1 MKHRL
6 RQGDQLISRF
16 SGSVWTVR
24 SELRGRLRLVSGDLR
39 DNKLLGAD
47 LERVVSHHSEVAYL
61 RLNLLAGSMLLEH
74 VALTHWRRQTVQDLL
89 DQLDGDQKPQLSL
102 AIAQRQNG
110 PLLRLS
116 LASLLMLGQTT
127 LAPAW
132 IWPLGLLLLP
142 ALLLPML
149 RELRHEWRARRMPG
163 ESLALAWYSTLILR
177 GQLGTMAT
185 ELAMENGRKI
195 LQGPIHQVGSY
206 GENLSQE
213 LQLWMEQASF
223 PLDGAE
229 VPPKRISLL
238 QRGDRIHLEAG
249 DMVPLDGYIV
259 AGEAEVSKHLL
270 DGETA
275 LIPVRPFQALPMG
288 ALVVRGSLVFK
299 LSQEL
304 SEQPAYSQLLS
315 LNPQEH
321 PPWGIER
328 ARRLHRQLMPMLL
341 GTGVFS
347 LLLGHPHQA
356 ASLMQ
361 FDPINDWQL
370 SASVAY
376 RGAQNLC
383 RGWGVRLRQGAVLDR
398 LCLCRTLVI
407 SEGAICFGVQRE
419 LLDVVSLDGDYGQDV
434 LLEIVAG
441 FRRFEKPD
449 TITLFAL
456 QSLLIQR
463 DLEPRPIENLEPA
476 GIYGLRGRLNNQ
488 RVWLGGGELLKNLR
502 IQRPDD
508 MPQQRGLHWTFVIVG
523 HRVVGGLLFRDQLKH
538 HVSRSLRRLRRHGW
552 SLHLVSTLHGDM
564 LDSIARQLKLPANS
578 VHPSVDL
585 AQRMALIRDFDRGDG
600 PVAYLGSAL
609 VDSGA
614 FAEADIALAVSDGTI
629 SLPAEMADIILP
641 AQRLDRLI
649 DCVTVAEDIGS
660 NNRFNFYLTLLP
672 HASALLLSF
681 VISLDPLIA
690 VLLADMPMLLVEI
703 NTLKTYHHL
712 RSDHHLGWKAQRK
725 RTSRRRP
732 STRALQGARFRQL
745 VGNG

>member
-1 MKHRL
+1 MKQRL
-6 RQGDQLISRF
+6 RQGDQLISRL

-39 DNKLLGAD
+39 DNKPLAAD
-47 LERVVSHHSEVAYL
+47 LERGVAHHPEVACL

-74 VALTHWRRQTVQDLL
+74 VALTHWRRQTVQALL
-89 DQLDGDQKPQLSL
+89 DQLDNDQKLQPPL
-102 AIAQRQNG
+102 AIEQRHNG

-116 LASLLMLGQTT
+116 LASLLLVGQTT
-127 LAPAW
+127 LAPPW
-132 IWPLGLLLLP
+132 IWPLALLLLP

-149 RELRHEWRARRMPG
+149 RDLRHEWRARRIPA
-163 ESLALAWYSTLILR
+163 ESLNLAWFSTLILR
-177 GQLGTMAT
+177 GELGTMAT
-185 ELAMENGRKI
+185 ELAVENGRKM
-195 LQGPIHQVGSY
+195 LQGPLDQAGSY
-206 GENLSQE
+206 GEHLSHE
-213 LQLWMEQASF
+213 LQRWVEQATF
-223 PLDGAE
+223 MLDGGD
-229 VPPKRISLL
+229 VTHKPISMLL
-238 QRGDRIHLEAG
+238 RGDRIHLEDG
-249 DMVPLDGYIV
+249 HMVPLDGYIV
-259 AGEAEVSKHLL
+259 DGEAVVSKRLL

-288 ALVVRGSLVFK
+288 ALVVRGHLVFK
-299 LSQEL
+299 LNQEL
-304 SEQPAYSQLLS
+304 SEQPVYSQLLNLS
-315 LNPQEH
+315 PQEH

-328 ARRLHRQLMPMLL
+328 ARTLHRQLMPVLL

-398 LCLCRTLVI
+398 LCQCRTLVI
-407 SEGAICFGVQRE
+407 SEGAICFGVERE
-419 LLDVVSLDGDYGQDV
+419 LLDVVSLDGDYSQDA

-441 FRRFEKPD
+441 FRRFAKPD
-449 TITLFAL
+449 TISLFPL

-463 DLEPRPIENLEPA
+463 DLEPRPIDNLETA
-476 GIYGLRGRLNNQ
+476 GVFGLRGRLNSQ
-488 RVWLGGGELLKNLR
+488 RVWLGGGELLKDLG
-502 IQRPDD
+502 IQRPHA
-508 MPQQRGLHWTFVIVG
+508 MPQQRGLHWTFVLVG
-523 HRVVGGLLFRDQLKH
+523 RQIVGGLLFRDQLKH
-538 HVSRSLRRLRRHGW
+538 HVSRSLRRLRRNGW
-552 SLHLVSTLHGDM
+552 RLHLVSTWHGDM

-585 AQRMALIRDFDRGDG
+585 TQRMTLIRDFDRGDG

-614 FAEADIALAVSDGTI
+614 FAEADIALAVSDGTL

-641 AQRLDRLI
+641 AQRLDRLV
-649 DCVTVAEDIGS
+649 DCVSVAEDLGS
-660 NNRFNFYLTLLP
+660 NNRVNFYLTLLP

-690 VLLADMPMLLVEI
+690 VLLADVPMLLVEI
-703 NTLKTYHHL
+703 NTLKTYSHL
-712 RSDHHLGWKAQRK
+712 RSEHHLGWKAQRK

-732 STRALQGARFRQL
+732 TTRAPQGDRSRQL